1 LAPEN
6 DHAAAARDL
15 PRAAARVSP
24 APVTTADDTTD
35 TVRRSDLPGGVRLV
49 TETVPGVRSVALG
62 IWIGI
67 GSVDET
73 PEQAGAAHFLEH
85 LLFKG
90 TRRRTAAGIAEEM
103 DAVGGE
109 LNAFTAKEHT
119 CYYAHVL
126 DTDVALAVD
135 VLADVVTDAELAH
148 TDVELERGVVL
159 EEISMRDDDPED
171 LLGDMFDETLFGDHP
186 LGRPVIGSED
196 SIRAMSR
203 DTLHS
208 FWRGEYT
215 APRMVVAAAG
225 NLDHDHVAELVAAAL
240 DRAAQGHTGARPVP
254 PRTATGARP
263 VRTGA
268 LGLLDDDSEQ
278 AHMMLGV
285 PTAGRAGRGLP
296 VLAVLNSAL
305 GGGLSSRLFQQ
316 VREQRGLA
324 YQVYSS
330 TVRYADAGALSV
342 YAGCAPERLGEV
354 VAVVRDVLAE
364 VAADGLTEAEVVR
377 ARGALRGGLV
387 LGCEDTASR
396 MNRLGRA
403 ELDHGRQR
411 SLADSLA
418 RIDAVTPA
426 EVAALAGELLAQPLT
441 AAVVGPYGDVDD
453 LPAALRDLA

>member
-1 LAPEN
+1 MAETN
-6 DHAAAARDL
+6 GDVTAARG
-15 PRAAARVSP
+15 PEGSRAAARVP
-24 APVTTADDTTD
+24 ADIGGPPD
-35 TVRRSDLPGGVRLV
+35 TVRRSELPGGVRLV
-49 TETVPGVRSVALG
+49 TESVPGVRSVALG

-67 GSVDET
+67 GSVDES
-73 PEQAGAAHFLEH
+73 PAQAGAAHFLEH

-135 VLADVVTDAELAH
+135 LLADVVTDAELAH

-171 LLGDMFDETLFGDHP
+171 LLGDLFDQTLFGDHP
-186 LGRPVIGSED
+186 LGRPVIGTEE

-203 DTLHS
+203 DTLHT
-208 FWRGEYT
+208 FWQGEYT
-215 APRMVVAAAG
+215 TPRMVVAAAG
-225 NLDHDHVAELVAAAL
+225 NLEHDRIVELVGAAL
-240 DRAAQGHTGARPVP
+240 ASASRARAGARAVP
-254 PRTATGARP
+254 PRTSTGVRP
-263 VRTGA
+263 DRTGA
-268 LGLLDDDSEQ
+268 LGLQPDESEQ
-278 AHMMLGV
+278 AHVMLGV
-285 PTAGRAGRGLP
+285 PTAGRHAHTRP
-296 VLAVLNSAL
+296 VLAVLNAAL

-354 VAVVRDVLAE
+354 VAVVRDVLGE
-364 VAADGLTEAEVVR
+364 VATDGLTEAEVTR
-377 ARGALRGGLV
+377 AKGSLRGGLV

-411 SLADSLA
+411 SVGDSLA
-418 RIDAVTPA
+418 RIAAVTA
-426 EVAALAGELLAQPLT
+426 DEVAVVAAELLDQPLT
-441 AAVVGPYGDVDD
+441 AAVVGPFDDVDA
-453 LPAALRDLA
+453 LPASLRDL

>member
-1 LAPEN
+1 MSAPSV
-6 DHAAAARDL
+6 
-15 PRAAARVSP
+15 P
-24 APVTTADDTTD
+24 DDD

-49 TETVPGVRSVALG
+49 TERVPGVRSVALG

-67 GSVDET
+67 GSVDESG
-73 PEQAGAAHFLEH
+73 EQAGAAHFLEH

-171 LLGDMFDETLFGDHP
+171 LLGDLFDETLFGDHP
-186 LGRPVIGSED
+186 LGRPVIGSEE

-203 DTLHS
+203 DTLHT

-225 NLDHDHVAELVAAAL
+225 NLDHSHVAELVAAAL
-240 DRAAQGHTGARPVP
+240 APAARAHGGARPVP
-254 PRTATGARP
+254 PRTATGVRP

-268 LGLLDDDSEQ
+268 LGLQDDESEQ
-278 AHMMLGV
+278 AHVMLGV
-285 PTAGRAGRGLP
+285 PTEGRAGAGRP
-296 VLAVLNSAL
+296 VLAVLNTAL

-354 VAVVRDVLAE
+354 VAVVRDVLAQ
-364 VAADGLTEAEVVR
+364 VASDGLTEAEVVR
-377 ARGALRGGLV
+377 AKCALRGGLV

-418 RIDAVTPA
+418 RIDAVTPG
-426 EVAALAGELLAQPLT
+426 EVATMAAELLAQPLT
-441 AAVVGPYGDVDD
+441 GAVVGPYEELDD
-453 LPAALRDLA
+453 LPAPLRDLA

>member
-1 LAPEN
+1 MSPELP
-6 DHAAAARDL
+6 AAE
-15 PRAAARVSP
+15 P
-24 APVTTADDTTD
+24 
-35 TVRRSDLPGGVRLV
+35 VRRSELPGGVRLI
-49 TETVPGVRSVALG
+49 TESVPGVRSVAIG

-73 PEQAGAAHFLEH
+73 ARQAGAAHFLEH

-90 TRRRTAAGIAEEM
+90 TRRRSAAGIAEEM

-135 VLADVVTDAELAH
+135 LLADVVTDAELARA
-148 TDVELERGVVL
+148 DVELERGVVL

-171 LLGDMFDETLFGDHP
+171 LLGDLFDQTLFGDHP
-186 LGRPVIGSED
+186 LGRPVIGSEE

-203 DTLHS
+203 ETLHA

-215 APRMVVAAAG
+215 TPRMVVAAAG
-225 NLDHDHVAELVAAAL
+225 NLDHDRVAELVAAAL
-240 DRAAQGHTGARPVP
+240 GRAAREHTGAAPRP
-254 PRTATGARP
+254 PRVATGTRPARS
-263 VRTGA
+263 GA
-268 LGLLDDDSEQ
+268 LALQTDESEQ
-278 AHMMLGV
+278 AHVMLGV
-285 PTAGRAGRGLP
+285 PAPGRHAPGRP
-296 VLAVLNSAL
+296 VLAVLNAAL

-354 VAVVRDVLAE
+354 VAVVRDVLGT
-364 VAADGLTEAEVVR
+364 VAADGLTEAEVAR
-377 ARGALRGGLV
+377 AKGSLRGGLV

-411 SLADSLA
+411 SVAESLA
-418 RIDAVTPA
+418 RIDAVTP
-426 EVAALAGELLAQPLT
+426 EQVGALAEELLDQPLT
-441 AAVVGPYGDVDD
+441 AAVVGPFGDPSD
-453 LPAALRDLA
+453 LPGPLRGL

>member
-1 LAPEN
+1 MSAP
-6 DHAAAARDL
+6 
-15 PRAAARVSP
+15 
-24 APVTTADDTTD
+24 DTFPE

-49 TETVPGVRSVALG
+49 TEAVPGVRSVALG

-67 GSVDET
+67 GSIDEVGT
-73 PEQAGAAHFLEH
+73 QAGAAHFLEH

-135 VLADVVTDAELAH
+135 LLSDVVTDAELAH

-171 LLGDMFDETLFGDHP
+171 LLGDLFDQTLFGDHP
-186 LGRPVIGSED
+186 LGRPVIGTED
-196 SIRAMSR
+196 SVRAMSR
-203 DTLHS
+203 DTLHT

-215 APRMVVAAAG
+215 TPRMVVAAAG
-225 NLDHDHVAELVAAAL
+225 NLDHAQLADLVATALGPAAHRH
-240 DRAAQGHTGARPVP
+240 DGARAVP
-254 PRTATGARP
+254 PRAATGVRPARS
-263 VRTGA
+263 GA
-268 LGLLDDDSEQ
+268 LALETDDSEQ
-278 AHMMLGV
+278 AHVMLGV
-285 PTAGRAGRGLP
+285 PTAGRQAPGRP

-330 TVRYADAGALSV
+330 TVRYADAGSLSV

-354 VAVVRDVLAE
+354 VAVVRDVLGEVAAHGLTDAE
-364 VAADGLTEAEVVR
+364 VAR
-377 ARGALRGGLV
+377 AKGSLRGGLV
-387 LGCEDTASR
+387 LGSEDTASR

-411 SLADSLA
+411 SLAESLA
-418 RIDAVTPA
+418 RIESVTPDETA
-426 EVAALAGELLAQPLT
+426 TLAAELLDQSLT
-441 AAVVGPYGDVDD
+441 ASVVGPYEEPDD
-453 LPAALRDLA
+453 LPAPVRDLA

>member
-1 LAPEN
+1 MSAP
-6 DHAAAARDL
+6 AAD
-15 PRAAARVSP
+15 P
-24 APVTTADDTTD
+24 DTVD
-35 TVRRSDLPGGVRLV
+35 GAVRRSDLPGGVRLV
-49 TETVPGVRSVALG
+49 TEAVPGVRSVAIG

-67 GSVDET
+67 GSVDEVG
-73 PEQAGAAHFLEH
+73 ERAGAAHFLEH

-90 TRRRTAAGIAEEM
+90 TRRRSAAGIAEEM

-135 VLADVVTDAELAH
+135 LLADVVTDAELAH

-171 LLGDMFDETLFGDHP
+171 LLGDLFDQTLFGEHP
-186 LGRPVIGSED
+186 LGRPVIGTEE

-203 DTLHS
+203 DTLHD

-215 APRMVVAAAG
+215 TPRMVVAAAG
-225 NLDHDHVAELVAAAL
+225 NLEHSSVAELVAVALSAAA
-240 DRAAQGHTGARPVP
+240 DRHRDTAAVP
-254 PRTATGARP
+254 PRTATGVRP
-263 VRTGA
+263 ARTGN
-268 LGLLDDDSEQ
+268 LSLQPDDSEQ
-278 AHMMLGV
+278 AHVMLGV
-285 PTAGRAGRGLP
+285 PTPGRHAPGRP
-296 VLAVLNSAL
+296 ALAVLNTAL

-354 VAVVRDVLAE
+354 AAVVRDVLAG
-364 VAADGLTEAEVVR
+364 VAAEGLHEAEVTR

-411 SLADSLA
+411 SLAQSLA

-426 EVAALAGELLAQPLT
+426 EVAALAAELLDQPLT
-441 AAVVGPYGDVDD
+441 AAVVGPYEDASD
-453 LPAALRDLA
+453 LPAPLRDL

>member
-1 LAPEN
+1 MPA
-6 DHAAAARDL
+6 
-15 PRAAARVSP
+15 SP
-24 APVTTADDTTD
+24 DRTPD
-35 TVRRSDLPGGVRLV
+35 TVRRSELPGGVRLV
-49 TETVPGVRSVALG
+49 TEAVPGVRSVALG

-73 PEQAGAAHFLEH
+73 TEQAGAAHFLEH

-126 DTDVALAVD
+126 DTDIALAVD
-135 VLADVVTDAELAH
+135 LLADVVTDAELAH
-148 TDVELERGVVL
+148 ADVELERGVVL

-171 LLGDMFDETLFGDHP
+171 LLGDLFDETLFGAHP

-215 APRMVVAAAG
+215 TPRMVVAAAG
-225 NLDHDHVAELVAAAL
+225 NLDHDRIADLVAVAL
-240 DRAAQGHTGARPVP
+240 GPATGEHSGARAVP
-254 PRTATGARP
+254 PRTATGVRPARS
-263 VRTGA
+263 GA
-268 LGLLDDDSEQ
+268 LALQPDESEQ
-278 AHMMLGV
+278 AHVMLGV
-285 PTAGRAGRGLP
+285 PGAGRHGPGRP
-296 VLAVLNSAL
+296 ALAVLNAAL

-330 TVRYADAGALSV
+330 TVRYADSGALSV

-354 VAVVRDVLAE
+354 VAVVRDVLAG
-364 VAADGLTEAEVVR
+364 VASDGLTAAEVAR
-377 ARGALRGGLV
+377 AKGSLRGGLV

-411 SLADSLA
+411 SLAESLT
-418 RIDAVTPA
+418 RIDAVAPD
-426 EVAALAGELLAQPLT
+426 EVAVLAAELLDQPLT
-441 AAVVGPYGDVDD
+441 AAVVGPYDDVDD
-453 LPAALRDLA
+453 LPESLRELA